1 MRCGLVRVFH
11 LFIGDKTEPYIRRSK
26 VPSETI
32 NNFLLKYPSSTKNVM
47 GCKEVSRSGVFVCET
62 FQDLVLLKIEWGER
76 LDQSKSPNSGHELLR
91 FKIML

>member
-1 MRCGLVRVFH
+1 
-11 LFIGDKTEPYIRRSK
+11 
-26 VPSETI
+26 
-32 NNFLLKYPSSTKNVM
+32 M